1 MTHPLL
7 TTEQRKQERAL
18 ALTIWLDALL
28 IVPYGI
34 VSIWVGSLAMLSE
47 LLRGGLLMNRDRLFA
62 ADATPDPSRPYR
74 GLRLWHRQIGAGPV
88 RRGGVSASA
97 RGGIRCLARFP
108 HGA

>member
-34 VSIWVGSLAMLSE
+34 VSIWVGSLDAQRAAAWRSV
-47 LLRGGLLMNRDRLFA
+47 NDRDRLFA